1 MEELISLLPSTE
13 SLTQYAVTYG
23 GRLLLAIVTLIIGF
37 WLIKRFNK
45 MLRKI
50 LMARDFDKSLQSFL
64 VSLLSITLKILLLIS
79 VISMLG
85 VQMTSFIALLGA
97 AGLAFGMALSGTL
110 QNLAGGVVLLIFK
123 PFKVGDYIQAQG
135 FDGTVKE
142 IQIFHTIL
150 STPDNKRIVLP
161 NGSLSSGS
169 LVNYSTEPLRR
180 VEWTF
185 GISYTDDI
193 DKAKEII
200 KRVITADERALKEP
214 EPFFGVISLGDSSV
228 NIVARAWVEA
238 ANFWPLF
245 FVMNEAIKKEFD
257 KEGISIPFPQQDVH
271 LYQAK

>member
-1 MEELISLLPSTE
+1 
-13 SLTQYAVTYG
+13 
-23 GRLLLAIVTLIIGF
+23 
-37 WLIKRFNK
+37 